1 MLALPVGGRERRERR
16 LALEAAATTADDGD
30 LPRKLSEDEDFD
42 PETGDVVKFFNAFA
56 GDGGTTYTA
65 TIMGM
70 EANAEGKMEYSIKY
84 EDESTHHVTR
94 KTFLETLSSMPQPA
108 RKFVEFGHDELKLI
122 WEPDVHITNLHQA
135 MNTHEELLRVYDD
148 GHVEFIRFVYAKLD
162 MHEAIQIGHPTDKLM
177 LETHIASLSH
187 STERITIHEH
197 PTMNGLEASLV
208 SKWSAGWDHDGHHY
222 EVQDKTPDYAHADPC
237 RQEKRS
243 VYIFDLFV
251 SRPSAPDLKTKL
263 DQLDFS
269 AMAAPAH
276 LTEVNVGVFFEQVR
290 AVDDKL
296 HEFTSIFYTIYRWRD
311 ERDYS
316 ILFNDANFLETEQIV
331 CRWATRDS
339 QPGR

>member
-1 MLALPVGGRERRERR
+1 MLSGLARKPQNREMLALPGGGRERRERR

-135 MNTHEELLRVYDD
+135 MNTHEEVSCLQTTCPHLPDPALLYS
-148 GHVEFIRFVYAKLD
+148 YC
-162 MHEAIQIGHPTDKLM
+162 MHAERGVIPLRTAVAGRGSIPSESLR
-177 LETHIASLSH
+177 ETPLRIA
-187 STERITIHEH
+187 EH
-197 PTMNGLEASLV
+197 GAF
-208 SKWSAGWDHDGHHY
+208 
-222 EVQDKTPDYAHADPC
+222 PC
-237 RQEKRS
+237 
-243 VYIFDLFV
+243 
-251 SRPSAPDLKTKL
+251 A
-263 DQLDFS
+263 
-269 AMAAPAH
+269 
-276 LTEVNVGVFFEQVR
+276 
-290 AVDDKL
+290 
-296 HEFTSIFYTIYRWRD
+296 
-311 ERDYS
+311 
-316 ILFNDANFLETEQIV
+316 
-331 CRWATRDS
+331 
-339 QPGR
+339 